1 MPGTARRFGVRNP
14 HDPAQSISGGTRY
27 IKQLLHMFGGRVDLA
42 LAGYNAGEGSVRK
55 YGRRVPP
62 YRETR
67 NYVRR
72 ISARYQ
78 REE

>member
-1 MPGTARRFGVRNP
+1 MRHSASTK
-14 HDPAQSISGGTRY
+14 I
-27 IKQLLHMFGGRVDLA
+27 LA

-55 YGRRVPP
+55 FGHRVPP

-78 REE
+78 GGD